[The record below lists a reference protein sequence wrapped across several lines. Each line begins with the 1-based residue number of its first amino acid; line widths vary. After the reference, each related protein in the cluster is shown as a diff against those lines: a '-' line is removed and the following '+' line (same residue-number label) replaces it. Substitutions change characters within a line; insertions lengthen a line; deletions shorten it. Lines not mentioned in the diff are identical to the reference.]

1 MKAKIIVFLIISLL
15 IGPPVWK
22 SDLFQRT
29 FFPKKYWSNKVEKLE
44 IVINALEKS
53 WIPNFRYDQKK
64 MRQEYIEYYNF
75 YIESGMNDSDA
86 KKESGKNVSDISG
99 GFYKIRE
106 TMLKV
111 LEKDKIELEN
121 AKKELDKLMNK

>member
-1 MKAKIIVFLIISLL
+1 MKTKIILFLIISLL